1 MWYKILFLSFF
12 LMLGAC
18 KEHSAHIPRVVVQ
31 PKPVSVK
38 QSVPQGTA
46 FKVIGISDGDTV
58 KLLIDGHEQ
67 KVRLAHIDCP
77 EKKQAFGNVA
87 KKAISD
93 LIFGKNVYLVWNGE
107 RDRYGRLIAEIIT
120 EDGIN
125 VNKLLVKKGLAWHFK
140 KYSKNQDYAQLEIE
154 ARQNKVGL
162 WVDPNPIPPWI
173 FRQMQR
179 EAAKKK
185 KLMLSR

>member
-12 LMLGAC
+12 LIFGAC

-31 PKPVSVK
+31 PKPVSIK
-38 QSVPQGTA
+38 QSIPQGAA

-58 KLLIDGHEQ
+58 KLLIDGQEQ

-87 KKAISD
+87 KQAISD
-93 LIFGKNVYLVWNGE
+93 LIFGKNVYLVWEGKK
-107 RDRYGRLIAEIIT
+107 DKYGRLIAEIIM
-120 EDGIN
+120 EDGTN

-140 KYSKNQDYAQLEIE
+140 KYSNNQDYAQLEIE

-162 WVDPNPIPPWI
+162 WSDEHAISPSD
-173 FRQMQR
+173 FR
-179 EAAKKK
+179 K
-185 KLMLSR
+185 LSRRKN

>member
-1 MWYKILFLSFF
+1 MWCKILFLSFF
-12 LMLGAC
+12 LVFGAC
-18 KEHSAHIPRVVVQ
+18 KEYSSHIPS
-31 PKPVSVK
+31 KPVGIK
-38 QSVPQGTA
+38 QSIPQGDA
-46 FKVIGISDGDTV
+46 FKVIGITDGDTV
-58 KLLIDGHEQ
+58 KLLIDGQEQ
-67 KVRLAHIDCP
+67 KIRLAHIDCP

-93 LIFGKNVYLVWNGE
+93 LIFGKNVYLVWGGE
-107 RDRYGRLIAEIIT
+107 KDKYGRLIAEIIM
-120 EDGIN
+120 EDGTN

-140 KYSKNQDYAQLEIE
+140 KYSNNQDYAQLEIE

>member
-1 MWYKILFLSFF
+1 MWFKILFLSFF
-12 LMLGAC
+12 LVFGAC
-18 KEHSAHIPRVVVQ
+18 KEHSSHIPSVSKA
-31 PKPVSVK
+31 KPVSIK
-38 QSVPQGTA
+38 QSIPQGAA

-58 KLLIDGHEQ
+58 KLLIDGQEQ

-87 KKAISD
+87 KQAISD
-93 LIFGKNVYLVWNGE
+93 LIFGKNVYLVWEGKK
-107 RDRYGRLIAEIIT
+107 DKYGRLIAEIIM
-120 EDGIN
+120 EDGTN

-140 KYSKNQDYAQLEIE
+140 KYSKNQEYAQLEIE

-162 WVDPNPIPPWI
+162 WIDPNPIPPWI